1 MVALA
6 YHFVREHVA
15 NDVVE
20 VKKINSKD
28 DYADPFTK
36 SLGSNEFHGF
46 FYVSLCVTDT
56 SDLALSICIST
67 TSASYLHTTTQS
79 QKYGENN
86 TQTTYL
92 WNPT

>member
-1 MVALA
+1 MGATVTKPTRILVDNMAVIINSTNPGSTLNKKMVALA

-46 FYVSLCVTDT
+46 FYEL
-56 SDLALSICIST
+56 IC
-67 TSASYLHTTTQS
+67 
-79 QKYGENN
+79 N
-86 TQTTYL
+86 
-92 WNPT
+92 